1 MRPNKEVATRGGV
14 DTPHS
19 DVRNGSNDHGVAGV
33 RPGVVVVAY
42 DGEERRGIKLLRGV
56 FQRAEEIHRKEIEG
70 ETFSERKKTF

>member
-1 MRPNKEVATRGGV
+1 MATRGSGV

-19 DVRNGSNDHGVAGV
+19 DVRNCSNDHGMAGV

-56 FQRAEEIHRKEIEG
+56 CFREQRKSTERTLKVKPFQKERRPSSG
-70 ETFSERKKTF
+70 